1 MCECANVF
9 EILPGWALKLTYN
22 RIFSNSPC
30 NLSPRK
36 SQRFS
41 IVVTDD
47 SSTLILLSPFGY
59 CNHF

>member
-1 MCECANVF
+1 MCECANV
-9 EILPGWALKLTYN
+9 LKSPGWALKLRHN

-47 SSTLILLSPFGY
+47 SSTLILLSPLAL
-59 CNHF
+59 